1 MVLPSCFDSWMCD
14 ANSVWLLVK
23 KGLLWNSVLFS
34 EEGNKGYGPV
44 FEEQPIDTIYPEE
57 SSDGQVSM
65 NCRARA
71 VPPPTYR

>member
-1 MVLPSCFDSWMCD
+1 MCD
-14 ANSVWLLVK
+14 ANSSSVWLLIK
-23 KGLLWNSVLFS
+23 KWLIWNSVLLS

-57 SSDGQVSM
+57 SSDGHVSM

-71 VPPPTYR
+71 VPTPTYR

>member
-1 MVLPSCFDSWMCD
+1 MCD
-14 ANSVWLLVK
+14 ANSCSVWLLAK
-23 KGLLWNSVLFS
+23 KRLIWNAIVFS

-71 VPPPTYR
+71 IPFPTYR